1 MKPLGRGYFEF
12 TCASYDDLRTVLI
25 KGTLSMKPGLL
36 RLIVWSKDFSAR
48 TQRQTHTH
56 VWIRLQELPQ
66 EY

>member
-56 VWIRLQELPQ
+56 V
-66 EY
+66 